1 MQVNRVFFFSMLV
14 GVFACQTQQESTESK
29 AKEVSYYKP
38 WEELG
43 ELFHDAQMSRVFP
56 DGKTLV
62 DCTPNSE
69 PDELLSMYN
78 EFKGKPDFSI
88 DQFIKDNFELPA
100 PPPNAGENIEAE
112 FYAHLTAKWEQLT
125 RDGQE
130 AAPLSTLIPL
140 PNKYVVPGGRF
151 REVYYWDSYFTM
163 IGLGV
168 SGRDDLISSMLDN
181 FAHEVNTIGY
191 IPNGN
196 RTYFLGRSQPPFFGA
211 MIYLYGQLTTME
223 AASAYLPALQ
233 KEYDFW
239 MDGADQLSEENRAYR
254 RVIKVGNHLLNRYYD
269 DVHEPRPESY
279 REDVELAE
287 KLPEEERKQLYLDL
301 RAACESGWDFSQRW
315 FAEGSDFSTIRT
327 SKIAP
332 VDLNSILYHTEYVLS
347 ELYLAVGDEESSRN
361 YLKKAENRYAAIN
374 EVFWNEAEQVYMDWV
389 WSEDEF
395 TGRITAASF
404 YPMYFKAAQQNFAQN
419 QTPLLLEKLLDD
431 GGVLTSMVD
440 SDQQWDAPNG
450 WAPLQWVAYQ
460 GLRHYGFEAEADDI
474 KTRWLSVNKKVY
486 RMTGKMMEKYNV
498 SDTTLIAGGGEYP
511 TQDGFGWTNG
521 VALGLSQE
529 GAKY

>member
-1 MQVNRVFFFSMLV
+1 MRVKKLV
-14 GVFACQTQQESTESK
+14 FIGVLFGVFACQTNQEKESQSTH
-29 AKEVSYYKP
+29 EVAYYKP

-43 ELFHDAQMSRVFP
+43 ELFHDVQMARVFP
-56 DGKTLV
+56 DGKTFV

-69 PDELLSMYN
+69 PQELLSMYA

-88 DQFIKDNFELPA
+88 DQFVKDNFEMPVA
-100 PPPNAGENIEAE
+100 PPSVEGDTEGE
-112 FYAHLTAKWEQLT
+112 FYAHLNGKWEQLT

-140 PNKYVVPGGRF
+140 PNRYVVPGGRF
-151 REVYYWDSYFTM
+151 REIYYWDSYFTM

-168 SGRDDLISSMLDN
+168 SGRQDLIKSMLDN

-223 AASAYLPALQ
+223 EAANYLPALQ

-239 MDGADQLSEENRAYR
+239 MDGANQLSDESPSYR
-254 RVIKVGNHLLNRYYD
+254 RVVKVGNHLLNRYYD
-269 DVHEPRPESY
+269 DVREPRPESY

-287 KLPEEERKQLYLDL
+287 KLPESEREQLYLDL

-315 FAEGSDFSTIRT
+315 FAEGTDFSTIRT
-327 SKIAP
+327 SKIVP
-332 VDLNSILYHTEYVLS
+332 VDLNSLMYHTENVLS
-347 ELYLAVGDEESSRN
+347 ELYFATGDDESSRN

-374 EVFWNEAEQVYMDWV
+374 EVFWNETDQVYMDWV
-389 WSEDEF
+389 WSDSEF
-395 TGRITAASF
+395 TGRVTAASF
-404 YPMYFKAAQQNFAQN
+404 YPMYFKAAQQNYATN
-419 QTPLLLEKLLDD
+419 QAPVLLKKLLDD
-431 GGVLTSMVD
+431 GGILTSRVD

-460 GLRHYGFEAEADDI
+460 GLRHYGFESEAEDI
-474 KTRWLSVNKKVY
+474 KTRWLSVNQKVY
-486 RMTGKMMEKYNV
+486 RTTGKMMEKYNV

-529 GAKY
+529 DAKY